1 MLSSQGHALLSKC
14 RQMIQETL
22 PIRKQ
27 QLYETYGPGGSP
39 ALVPATQATNAAIS
53 FGATGGTGIHAHD
66 VTS

>member
-1 MLSSQGHALLSKC
+1 
-14 RQMIQETL
+14 MIQETL

-39 ALVPATQATNAAIS
+39 ALVPAAQATNAAIS

-66 VTS
+66 VVT